1 MQKAVTRFQFFV
13 SSFACTI
20 PPMTYPPIFDGHN
33 DTLTHIFRPDRGHGR
48 SFYERSDS
56 GQLDL
61 PRAQIGGLAGGVCAI
76 FTPVPPDSPESDPFD
91 SLTRTADG
99 YDVKYP
105 AAIEHAY
112 ARDFTLDVLDLAQ
125 EIEAQGNGSV
135 TITLD
140 AANQEH
146 NLQDGV
152 YSMVLGIEGA
162 AAISPNLDDL
172 QEYYERGVRVINPV
186 WSRPNAFGYGVPFRF
201 PGSPDTGPGL
211 TPAGKALVEACNE
224 MGIVIDLAHLNEKG
238 FWELADLSTAPLV
251 TSHTAAHA
259 ICPSTRNITDEQIK
273 AIGRSD
279 GLIGVYYMPGGT
291 RSDGKHGKD
300 TPLASI
306 VRHIEHIVDLIGIDH
321 VALGSDFDG
330 ASMPYGLADAA
341 ALPNLLQVLDEAG
354 YDKDDLAKIT
364 HENWLRVLRATW
376 RA

>member
-1 MQKAVTRFQFFV
+1 MFNL
-13 SSFACTI
+13 
-20 PPMTYPPIFDGHN
+20 PIFDGHN
-33 DTLTHIFRPDRGHGR
+33 DTLTHIYRPDRGQGR
-48 SFYERSDS
+48 SFYERSEN

-76 FTPVPPDSPESDPFD
+76 FTPLPSDHPDSDPED
-91 SLTRTADG
+91 TIIQTADG
-99 YDVKYP
+99 YEVKYSS
-105 AAIEHAY
+105 AVDHAY
-112 ARDFTLDVLDLAQ
+112 ARNFTLDVIDLAE
-125 EIEAQGNGSV
+125 EIEREGNGRV
-135 TITLD
+135 AITRNVVDLED
-140 AANQEH
+140 
-146 NLQDGV
+146 NLENDV
-152 YSMVLGIEGA
+152 FSMVLGIEGA

-279 GLIGVYYMPGGT
+279 GLVGVYYMPGGT